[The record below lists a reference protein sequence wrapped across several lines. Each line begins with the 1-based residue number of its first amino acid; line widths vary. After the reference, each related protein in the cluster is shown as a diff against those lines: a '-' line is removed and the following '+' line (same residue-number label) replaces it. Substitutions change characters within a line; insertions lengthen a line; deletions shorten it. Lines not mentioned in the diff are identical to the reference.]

1 MLRFSLF
8 CKLMEDFQ
16 TSGDLGVYKNPSK
29 AEMKKIPPFARA
41 IVSRSGNLYVAS
53 TNKGGKSLHL
63 NLIDKVAILW
73 PEDVDKREG
82 SFSPL
87 PRNLVTVQRIE
98 DTNLFVAGESEV
110 GAVLKKAFAK
120 SAKKNVPHIKFNL
133 KQKASSFPSFRDFS
147 IWEEEFSAKLGKTQ
161 GTWKN
166 PTKDEM
172 KKIPRFARGW
182 LTKNG
187 DLYVGEK
194 GIHVAIVR
202 NIRGNFKDGPAPPT
216 KQFNVDPSH
225 KFGITLMR
233 VERQDVF
240 AIGESEPIRFAK
252 DRDKQLALIRS
263 HMKAGKKVNPHIK
276 FVATS
281 IIDISDV
288 PFGIGINAS
297 DF

>member
-8 CKLMEDFQ
+8 CKLMEDLKG
-16 TSGDLGVYKNPSK
+16 TGSGSVFKNPSK
-29 AEMKKIPPFARA
+29 AEMKKIPPFVRG
-41 IVSRSGNLYVAS
+41 IVSDKGNLFVSS
-53 TNKGGKSLHL
+53 TNRGTPALHL
-63 NLIDKVAILW
+63 QIINRVNALFPGEV
-73 PEDVDKREG
+73 PEREIFG
-82 SFSPL
+82 PIPKSI
-87 PRNLVTVQRIE
+87 VTVQRIE
-98 DTNLFVAGESEV
+98 DTNLFVAGESET
-110 GAVLKKAFAK
+110 GAVLKKQFVK
-120 SAKKNVPHIKFNL
+120 DAKKNVPHIKFNL
-133 KQKASSFPSFRDFS
+133 RARAADFQSFKDFS
-147 IWEEEFSAKLGKTQ
+147 IFGEEFSAKLGKTQ

-182 LTKNG
+182 LTKDG

-263 HMKAGKKVNPHIK
+263 HMKAGKQVNPHIK

-288 PFGIGINAS
+288 PFGIGIHAS